1 MYLIGKLS
9 IDENYLLY
17 AVIFFIG
24 GFIFHT
30 FWETKAQ
37 YVYQYTASLIP
48 VASVGLY
55 KVMDF
60 IWNRIESLRSK

>member
-9 IDENYLLY
+9 INENYLLY

-24 GFIFHT
+24 GFLFHT

-55 KVMDF
+55 KAMDF
-60 IWNRIESLRSK
+60 IWNKIGKLKHK